1 MREEV
6 KMYAKG
12 TKTAFDGM
20 PSILLACLPPQSLL
34 LFTSIQQS
42 IYEWSVSGGLVNVQ
56 DLENVDKTDK
66 VERRRSS
73 REKRPV
79 ERRRLYRQAL
89 VQPKKKRVEQ
99 SKKKKG
105 I

>member
-1 MREEV
+1 MDQRQF
-6 KMYAKG
+6 KN
-12 TKTAFDGM
+12 KTEF
-20 PSILLACLPPQSLL
+20 SLI
-34 LFTSIQQS
+34 T
-42 IYEWSVSGGLVNVQ
+42 Y

-105 I
+105 KPNINFISLRCTISLREASSVM